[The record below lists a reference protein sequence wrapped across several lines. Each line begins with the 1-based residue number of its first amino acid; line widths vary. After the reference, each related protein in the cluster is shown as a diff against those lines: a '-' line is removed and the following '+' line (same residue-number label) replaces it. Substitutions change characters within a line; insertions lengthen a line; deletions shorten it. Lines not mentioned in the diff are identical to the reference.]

1 MRALL
6 LLLAILC
13 VPATARAQEPASFE
27 ASAEAP
33 AEPPVPA
40 AEVLIKNRRIQKGQN
55 TLAQA
60 LAEVPLPH
68 AQVQA
73 VVSALEA
80 AEFDF
85 RRIRV
90 GDQFRM
96 VIRHGEL
103 DFFDFRQ
110 NRQNAWLVRR
120 DGDRYV
126 GLKREVEVEQRVA
139 TVDLTVN
146 TSLWDAVIGAG
157 EKPGIAVALADV
169 FAWDVDFYQDVR
181 QGDRVRAVIE
191 KRLVKGRLVDY
202 GNVLAAEYL
211 GETVGH
217 KRVFRYETESGQVSY
232 FQQDGSS
239 ARKAF
244 LKSPLKYA
252 NVTSRFGSRF
262 HPVLKYMKAHNG
274 VDYGAAVG
282 TPVWAP
288 ADGTVT
294 RVSYDGANGNLLCL
308 RHLNGFE
315 TCYAHLHRVHVR
327 KGQRVQQ
334 KQVVA
339 LTGNTGRSTGPHL
352 HYALKRN
359 GQFVNPLTQ
368 NFPRA
373 EPVPKAELSRF
384 TESIAPLVAQLD
396 AVSVAAIVP
405 APGTE
410 TTAVP

>member
-1 MRALL
+1 MTRALL
-6 LLLAILC
+6 LLPALLC
-13 VPATARAQEPASFE
+13 AAGAAHAQPQATTPAPGSTGDL
-27 ASAEAP
+27 
-33 AEPPVPA
+33 
-40 AEVLIKNRRIQKGQN
+40 LIKNRRIQKGQN

-60 LAEVPLPH
+60 LAEVPLPPD
-68 AQVQA
+68 QVQA
-73 VVSALEA
+73 VVGALEA

-96 VIRHGEL
+96 VLRHGEL
-103 DFFDFRQ
+103 DFFDYRKDRQ
-110 NRQNAWLVRR
+110 HAWLVRR

-126 GLKREVEVEQRVA
+126 GTKREVEVEQRVA
-139 TVDLTVN
+139 TVELTVN
-146 TSLWDAVIGAG
+146 SSLWDAVMAAG
-157 EKPGIAVALADV
+157 EKPGIAVGLADV
-169 FAWDVDFYQDVR
+169 FAWDIDFYQDVR

-191 KRLVKGRLVDY
+191 KRLVKGQLVDY
-202 GNVLAAEYL
+202 GNILAAEY
-211 GETVGH
+211 VGGVVGN
-217 KRVFRYETESGQVSY
+217 KRVFRYETSTGQASY

-288 ADGTVT
+288 SDGTVS
-294 RVSYDGANGNLLCL
+294 RVSYDGANGNLLCIK
-308 RHLNGFE
+308 HLNGFE
-315 TCYAHLHRVHVR
+315 TCYAHLHKVHVR
-327 KGQRVQQ
+327 PGQKVHQ

-359 GQFVNPLTQ
+359 GQFVNPLAQ

-373 EPVPKAELSRF
+373 DPLPKAELPRF
-384 TESIAPLVAQLD
+384 AESIRPLVTQLD
-396 AVSVAAIVP
+396 SVNVAALTP
-405 APGTE
+405 SASSEGSAA
-410 TTAVP
+410 TTATATP